1 MEEIR
6 SAAACLKD
14 ASEVLA
20 AGMGQDVAASSL
32 GEARRAM
39 ERLLGIEKDDTLL
52 DYIFSQ
58 FCLGK

>member
-1 MEEIR
+1 
-6 SAAACLKD
+6 
-14 ASEVLA
+14 
-20 AGMGQDVAASSL
+20 MGQDVGASSL